1 MEIHNIHLD
10 HIDSTQKYAQ
20 EYAKER
26 ASPFPKDRIT
36 CITAEEQSAARGRY
50 QRKWVSPR
58 GVNIYAT
65 FYFILPQDTL
75 HLTALAHV
83 MGFSCAEVLIAEGF
97 HPKLKWPND
106 VLLHGKKV
114 AGMLCETSF
123 GKEGAEIFLGI
134 GLNVN
139 MNREDLLQIDQPAT
153 SLKEETG
160 RSWDKGSILKKLQ
173 KQFSSNLEKFKKEG
187 FFPFKEGFENLL
199 AFKGETIRCFDG
211 KKEWVGICHSLTQDG
226 QLNLYMADRGIHTLL
241 SGDILGRI

>member
-1 MEIHNIHLD
+1 MEMNEIHLEK
-10 HIDSTQKYAQ
+10 IDSTQTF
-20 EYAKER
+20 AKEK
-26 ASPFPKDRIT
+26 ASQFPKDRIT
-36 CITAEEQSAARGRY
+36 CITAEEQSAGRGRY

-65 FYFILPQDTL
+65 FYFILPHDAL

-83 MGFSCAEVLIAEGF
+83 MGFSCAQMLIAEGF

-106 VLLHGKKV
+106 VTLHRKKI

-123 GKEGAEIFLGI
+123 LKGTAEIFLGI

-139 MNREDLLQIDQPAT
+139 MSHEDLVKIDQPAT

-160 RSWDKGSILKKLQ
+160 KLWDKAAVLKKLQ
-173 KQFSSNLEKFKKEG
+173 KQFSHNLELFKKEG
-187 FFPFKEGFENLL
+187 FFPFRDGFENLL

-211 KKEWVGICHSLTQDG
+211 KKEWVGICHSLTNDG
-226 QLNLYMADRGIHTLL
+226 QLNLYMPEKGMHTLL
-241 SGDILGRI
+241 SGDILGVLNKN